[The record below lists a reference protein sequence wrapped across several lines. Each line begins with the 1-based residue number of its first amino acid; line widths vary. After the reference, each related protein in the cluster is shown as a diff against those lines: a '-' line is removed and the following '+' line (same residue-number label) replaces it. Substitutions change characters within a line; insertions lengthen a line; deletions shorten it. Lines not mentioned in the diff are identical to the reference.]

1 MDDERWTSNKVSR
14 RQFGRFAAV
23 SSLSLAAVVVQPQ
36 DKDEE
41 RRKAATER
49 RRRAFEA
56 IAKFDVPMA
65 TEPGFVFRP

>member
-1 MDDERWTSNKVSR
+1 MDDNRWASNKVSR
-14 RQFGRFAAV
+14 RQFGRLAAV
-23 SSLSLAAVVVQPQ
+23 SSLSLATGVIQPQ
-36 DKDEE
+36 DKEEE
-41 RRKAATER
+41 RQKAAAER